1 MARACPGH
9 HALLAFTIMPFGLEA
24 TRAGIP
30 ALSPTSIV
38 TAAPVAA
45 APVTTA
51 PAPMATAPAPMAATP
66 APMTAAPAPAT
77 TAAPMTAAPAP
88 MTAPAHLFGLQMFYL
103 VAGGDSGTGILVRR
117 RQPSVLS
124 ERLRHKRCCPRT
136 RGQRGS
142 ARGKSKS
149 EFQKVAAFHDIFLS
163 VRASDAERVSP
174 RRDERSVNRES
185 QLQRA
190 ITPPG
195 RHRGVTNFLTPR
207 RVPQRAR
214 KSHACA

>member
-1 MARACPGH
+1 
-9 HALLAFTIMPFGLEA
+9 MPFGLEA

-51 PAPMATAPAPMAATP
+51 PAPMAATP

-77 TAAPMTAAPAP
+77 TAAPAPTTTAPAP
-88 MTAPAHLFGLQMFYL
+88 VTAPPAPTSPPHLFGLQMFYL
-103 VAGGDSGTGILVRR
+103 VTGSDSGTGILVRW
-117 RQPSVLS
+117 RQPSVLC
-124 ERLRHKRCCPRT
+124 ERMRHQRCCPCT
-136 RGQRGS
+136 GGECGGACS
-142 ARGKSKS
+142 KSKGQ
-149 EFQKVAAFHDIFLS
+149 FQKVAAFHDIFLS

-214 KSHACA
+214 KSHVCA

>member
-1 MARACPGH
+1 
-9 HALLAFTIMPFGLEA
+9 MPFGLEA

-51 PAPMATAPAPMAATP
+51 PAPMAATP

-77 TAAPMTAAPAP
+77 TAAPAPTTTAPAP
-88 MTAPAHLFGLQMFYL
+88 VTAPPAPTSPPHLFGLQMFYL
-103 VAGGDSGTGILVRR
+103 VTGSDSGTGILVRR
-117 RQPSVLS
+117 RQPSVLC
-124 ERLRHKRCCPRT
+124 ERMRHQRCCPCT
-136 RGQRGS
+136 GGECGGACS
-142 ARGKSKS
+142 KSKGQ
-149 EFQKVAAFHDIFLS
+149 FQKVAAFHDIFLS

-195 RHRGVTNFLTPR
+195 RHRGVTNLLTPR

-214 KSHACA
+214 ESHACA

>member
-9 HALLAFTIMPFGLEA
+9 PRLACLTIMPFGLEA

-51 PAPMATAPAPMAATP
+51 PAPMAATPAPMTAAP

-77 TAAPMTAAPAP
+77 TAAPAPTT
-88 MTAPAHLFGLQMFYL
+88 TAPAHLFRLQMFHL
-103 VAGGDSGTGILVRR
+103 VAGGNSGTGTLVRG
-117 RQPSVLS
+117 RQPSVLC
-124 ERLRHKRCCPRT
+124 ERMRHQRCCPCT
-136 RGQRGS
+136 GGECGGACS
-142 ARGKSKS
+142 KSKGQ
-149 EFQKVAAFHDIFLS
+149 FQKVAAFHDIFLS

-207 RVPQRAR
+207 
-214 KSHACA
+214 